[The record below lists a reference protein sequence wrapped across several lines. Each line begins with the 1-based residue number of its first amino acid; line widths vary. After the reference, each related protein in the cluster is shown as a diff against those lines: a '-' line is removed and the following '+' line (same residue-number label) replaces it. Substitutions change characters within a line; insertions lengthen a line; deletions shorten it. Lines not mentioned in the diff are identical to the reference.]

1 MDTNK
6 IILIFGLL
14 FLLFLIMHNVRIVTT
29 TSTPN
34 TTATATKTTVVY
46 KNPVNV
52 VTPTPHYNPYKS
64 QYYN

>member
-6 IILIFGLL
+6 IVLIS
-14 FLLFLIMHNVRIVTT
+14 V
-29 TSTPN
+29 TSTPT

-52 VTPTPHYNPYKS
+52 VTPHYNPYKS

>member
-6 IILIFGLL
+6 IVLISGLL
-14 FLLFLIMHNVRIVTT
+14 LLLFLIMHNVRIVT
-29 TSTPN
+29 STPT
-34 TTATATKTTVVY
+34 TTATATKTSVVY

-52 VTPTPHYNPYKS
+52 VTPHYNPYKS